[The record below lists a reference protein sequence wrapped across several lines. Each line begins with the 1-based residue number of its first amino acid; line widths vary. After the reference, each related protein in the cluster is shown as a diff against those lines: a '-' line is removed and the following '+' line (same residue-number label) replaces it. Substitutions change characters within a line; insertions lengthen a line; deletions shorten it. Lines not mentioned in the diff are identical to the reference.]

1 MWEKSWVYRQIQK
14 AKGANMSALFH
25 EVTEQLSYEL
35 RRHGRQIAEV
45 DAVVNTMT
53 QYEFLQAISEALD
66 IVLRKRNENS

>member
-1 MWEKSWVYRQIQK
+1 
-14 AKGANMSALFH
+14 MSALFH